1 MAEKKTSKTAKAA
14 KQAEKKP
21 AKKKLFKSSKDS
33 DKEAAKVR
41 DFNILRAPVVTEKSS
56 LISSQSASG
65 PGTALVLRVA
75 TKASKDEIKQ
85 AVERI
90 YKVDV
95 LKVRTVNYMG
105 KLKRARRS
113 QGRQDKF
120 KKAYITL
127 KEGQSVN
134 VVEGL

>member
-1 MAEKKTSKTAKAA
+1 MAEKKETKKKAA
-14 KQAEKKP
+14 PKR
-21 AKKKLFKSSKDS
+21 KLFSKSKGDA
-33 DKEAAKVR
+33 KEAAR
-41 DFNILRAPVVTEKSS
+41 RADYNILRAPVVTEKSS
-56 LISSQSASG
+56 LVSGNSSSG
-65 PGTALVLRVA
+65 PGTAMVLKVDPR
-75 TKASKDEIKQ
+75 ASKTEIKE

-95 LKVRTVNYMG
+95 IKVNTVNYPG
-105 KLKRARRS
+105 KIKRAKRA

-134 VVEGL
+134 IVEGL